1 MSVSVTHSLGF
12 SLTHEDIALGESLG
26 IVPYTDK
33 KAFKKFKEATAA
45 YELELKRQEGLD
57 KRSKSPVALMRLQRA
72 IPVIADL
79 RDPLTEEC
87 RVIYENARRSPV
99 PFVLGGASLRASDPH
114 AVSIMCNFGVLA
126 GEKNQV
132 PHQVR
137 SHRFSDGTGVNLESG
152 GVLCDGSW
160 SVFKNDC
167 AILGI
172 IHSGRTCYISR
183 EKAVDAASMAEA
195 HEESDDIDLSDELW
209 DETESRPK
217 VLGREIAM
225 LSAAG
230 YAQVASCDQA
240 KEYGHMF
247 VPQIRET
254 LSGVTLAQLMAQ
266 ASKIGSV
273 ETLEELLVQ
282 PEERARTASTVTLD
296 SARLSPVSFGSER
309 GSPLSLLEGGSM
321 SFSNASS
328 FAEALGGGAAKGCA
342 RAEEES

>member
-1 MSVSVTHSLGF
+1 MSASATHSLGL
-12 SLTHEDIALGESLG
+12 SLTQEDLALGESLG
-26 IVPYTDK
+26 IVPYVDK

-45 YELELKRQEGLD
+45 FDKEFRRQEDLD
-57 KRSKSPVALMRLQRA
+57 KRSKSPVALMRLQKA
-72 IPVIADL
+72 IPIISDL

-87 RVIYENARRSPV
+87 RVIYENARSSPV

-114 AVSIMCNFGVLA
+114 AISIMCNFGVLA
-126 GEKNQV
+126 GAKNQV
-132 PHQVR
+132 PHSVR
-137 SHRFSDGTGVNLESG
+137 SHRFSDGSGVNLVSG

-183 EKAVDAASMAEA
+183 EKDNGSAASAEA
-195 HEESDDIDLSDELW
+195 HEESDEIDLSDELW

-225 LSAAG
+225 LVSAG
-230 YAQVASCDQA
+230 YAQVASEYEA

-247 VPQIRET
+247 VPQNRAS
-254 LSGVTLAQLMAQ
+254 LSSVTLAELMIQ
-266 ASKIGSV
+266 ASKIAAL

-282 PEERARTASTVTLD
+282 PEERERTASTVTLD
-296 SARLSPVSFGSER
+296 LARLSPVSFGSER
-309 GSPLSLLEGGSM
+309 GSPLSLLEGGSI
-321 SFSNASS
+321 SFSNAAS
-328 FAEALGGGAAKGCA
+328 FAEALGEREVTGHAGG
-342 RAEEES
+342 E